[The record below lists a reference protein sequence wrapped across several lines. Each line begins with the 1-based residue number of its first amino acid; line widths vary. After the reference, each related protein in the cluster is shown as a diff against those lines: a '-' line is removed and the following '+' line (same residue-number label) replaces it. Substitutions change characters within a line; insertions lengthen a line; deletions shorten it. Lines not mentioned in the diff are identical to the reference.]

1 MWAQRIPAARSVE
14 VFNRLVEEARRV
26 FVIFVYLWALF
37 SLFAL
42 HKGIIVR
49 EGMIS
54 GQVLAIVNAFILAK
68 VMFIAA
74 RYGLGDIFRER
85 PLIYP
90 VLFRS
95 ALFALLLVTFY
106 VAEETAIGTLLKGET
121 FAESFPQIGGGGAL
135 GLIASLIILFVVLIP
150 FFAFQELGRTIG
162 SDMLFDIF
170 FKLARN
176 KPGPATTSP
185 MSSAEANRG

>member
-1 MWAQRIPAARSVE
+1 MWAERIPAVRSVE
-14 VFNRLVEEARRV
+14 VLNRLVEEARRV

-49 EGMIS
+49 EGVIS

-68 VMFIAA
+68 VMFVAA
-74 RYGLGDIFRER
+74 RFGFGDIFRER

-90 VLFRS
+90 VLFKS
-95 ALFALLLVTFY
+95 AVFALLLVTFY
-106 VAEETAIGTLLKGET
+106 VAEETGIGMLLKGET
-121 FAESFPQIGGGGAL
+121 FVESFPQIGGGGAI
-135 GLIASLIILFVVLIP
+135 GLIAGLIILFIVLIP

-162 SDMLFDIF
+162 SDMLFNIF
-170 FKLARN
+170 FKSPRD

-185 MSSAEANRG
+185 MSSAEAGRG

>member
-14 VFNRLVEEARRV
+14 VFNRLVEEVRRV

-90 VLFRS
+90 VLFKS
-95 ALFALLLVTFY
+95 VVFALLLVTFY

-121 FAESFPQIGGGGAL
+121 FAESFPQIGGGGAI
-135 GLIASLIILFVVLIP
+135 GLIATLIILFVVLIP
-150 FFAFQELGRTIG
+150 FFAFQELGRVIG

-170 FKLARN
+170 FKSPRN
-176 KPGPATTSP
+176 KPVPETTGPISG
-185 MSSAEANRG
+185 AEAKQG

>member
-1 MWAQRIPAARSVE
+1 MWAERIPALRSAE
-14 VFNRLVEEARRV
+14 VLNRLVEEGRRV

-49 EGMIS
+49 EGIVS
-54 GQVLAIVNAFILAK
+54 GQLLAIVNAFILAK

-74 RYGLGDIFRER
+74 RFGVGDIWRER

-90 VLFRS
+90 VLFKS
-95 ALFALLLVTFY
+95 AVFALLLLAFY
-106 VAEETAIGTLLKGET
+106 IAEETGIGMLRGET
-121 FAESFPQIGGGGAL
+121 FAESFPPIGGGDAI
-135 GLIASLIILFVVLIP
+135 GLIAALVILFIVLIP

-162 SDMLFDIF
+162 SDMLLDVF
-170 FKLARN
+170 FKSPRN
-176 KPGPATTSP
+176 KPEPAGTSP
-185 MSSAEANRG
+185 MTSPEAGRR